1 MLYNQIFF
9 KSILDTVENHIVV
22 IDKNGDIIF
31 TNKSWNSFGENNHC
45 ITNASDWQKINYL
58 EVCDK
63 SSLNGESFG
72 FEGSPIQ
79 IIIRGKNEE
88 E

>member
-45 ITNASDWQKINYL
+45 ITNASD
-58 EVCDK
+58 
-63 SSLNGESFG
+63 FG
-72 FEGSPIQ
+72 KKL
-79 IIIRGKNEE
+79 II
-88 E
+88 